1 MSPMLFSFLL
11 LLQFKLTLFFSQL
24 LLAASDPTFLF
35 VLLLLQF
42 DCLLRLGTDTGCRSL
57 LSRFA
62 LNPLGVLRDIFYNSV
77 HSRAE
82 MKSCVVSEN
91 IFEQLIIF
99 RFRTEDH
106 SRSRYLMV
114 LDNLEN
120 TYPKRLLKIHSQVTT
135 YFAHDNPSFKIDE
148 QRTDN
153 PEGQV
158 TYPVKQDGRATYRL
172 WRILRYTL
180 RFYPCMLRDNYII

>member
-1 MSPMLFSFLL
+1 
-11 LLQFKLTLFFSQL
+11 
-24 LLAASDPTFLF
+24 
-35 VLLLLQF
+35 
-42 DCLLRLGTDTGCRSL
+42 
-57 LSRFA
+57 
-62 LNPLGVLRDIFYNSV
+62 
-77 HSRAE
+77 
-82 MKSCVVSEN
+82 
-91 IFEQLIIF
+91 
-99 RFRTEDH
+99 
-106 SRSRYLMV
+106 MV

-172 WRILRYTL
+172 WHILRYAL
-180 RFYPCMLRDNYII
+180 RFYPCMLRDNYIISVK